1 MSVVTL
7 NDPIGRLV
15 GAPVATISPTATL
28 REAAQALAADA
39 VGLLVVVDA
48 RGVRGVFSE
57 RDVVTA
63 IAEDVDLDDGRVRD
77 YATSDVIQVEE
88 AASIL
93 DAAAAMSDAQV
104 RHLAVARRGVVTGV
118 VSIRDVVRVL
128 LEERRAGQDAEVG

>member
-1 MSVVTL
+1 MPVVTL
-7 NDPIGRLV
+7 HDPIGRLV
-15 GAPVATISPTATL
+15 GAPVATITPTSTL
-28 REAAQALAADA
+28 RAAANALAADG

-63 IAEDVDLDDGRVRD
+63 IAEDVDLDDARVRD

-88 AASIL
+88 AASVL

-128 LEERRAGQDAEVG
+128 VDEQRGTPDG

>member
-1 MSVVTL
+1 MPEITL

-28 REAAQALAADA
+28 REAANALAADG

-48 RGVRGVFSE
+48 RGVRGVISE

-63 IAEDVDLDDGRVRD
+63 IAENVDLDDTRVRE
-77 YATSDVIQVEE
+77 YASSDVIQVEE
-88 AASIL
+88 ASSVL

-128 LEERRAGQDAEVG
+128 VDEQRTTTAD

>member
-1 MSVVTL
+1 MLGVSL
-7 NDPIGRLV
+7 SDPIGTLV
-15 GAPVATISPTATL
+15 GDPVATIRPTATL
-28 REAAQALAADA
+28 REAAHALAADA

-63 IAEDVDLDDGRVRD
+63 IADDVDLDDCRVRD

-88 AASIL
+88 AVSIL
-93 DAAAAMSDAQV
+93 DAAATMSEAQV

-118 VSIRDVVRVL
+118 VSIRDVVAVL
-128 LEERRAGQDAEVG
+128 LEERRVETAT

>member
-1 MSVVTL
+1 MMSVVTL

-15 GAPVATISPTATL
+15 GAPVATITPTSTL
-28 REAAQALAADA
+28 REAANALAADG
-39 VGLLVVVDA
+39 VGLLVVVDP

-57 RDVVTA
+57 RDVVNA
-63 IAEDVDLDDGRVRD
+63 IAEDVDLDDARVRD

-88 AASIL
+88 AASVL

-128 LEERRAGQDAEVG
+128 VDEQRSSPED